1 MAYLLLVTSILMLA
15 VPVFPHHHH
24 ADGLICMKNDVA
36 AEYCQRCMAPDK
48 PIDRK
53 ATEMLNGADTQDETA
68 SAEETASADGTVS
81 ADETVSAEE
90 TASADRTAVQEHRAD
105 GHEHCCCNTGCVTT
119 HFFQQ
124 TSQQTD
130 DAALAP
136 HCLLLLA
143 CIQLLPEGLLPAGL
157 STRPSYNTY
166 IETLHG
172 TLLMRATGLRAPPAV
187 LA

>member
-36 AEYCQRCMAPDK
+36 AEYCQRGMAPDK
-48 PIDRK
+48 PTDRK
-53 ATEMLNGADTQDETA
+53 ATEMQNGADTQDETA

-81 ADETVSAEE
+81 AEG
-90 TASADRTAVQEHRAD
+90 TAVQEHRAD

-130 DAALAP
+130 DAAPAP

-143 CIQLLPEGLLPAGL
+143 CIRLLPDGLLPAGL
-157 STRPSYNTY
+157 PTRPSYNTY